1 MFFNGQRLKEARI
14 FRNMSMT
21 ELASKVGVKKQAIS
35 QFENNLARP
44 KPETEFAIVGALS
57 FPRTYFY
64 QKSENISVNNTFFR
78 ALSSTNALDKKTQEV
93 KTKLVV
99 QIYNFLCEYL
109 EMPILNL
116 PNLDSFKGDIE
127 TQAMSL
133 RAYWNIGEKPI
144 ANMVEL
150 IEHNGIIVSAF
161 DVDSDKID
169 AFTQVHN
176 ISTYPQYCVV
186 LGNNKKSAVRRN
198 FDVAH
203 ELGHIILHSNIENLE
218 ELSLEQ
224 QKELETEANQFASAF
239 LMPQNAFYNDLIK
252 ANDLRTYVEL
262 KKEWHVSIAAMLIRA
277 KTLGRINIKE
287 YQSLMKSMSY
297 RKWRIQEP
305 LDDKLP
311 LSVPTL
317 FYSALEVLFENN
329 IMTPQTF
336 MEHLSNYGLAIYSND
351 LETLLSL
358 PKGTLTVSDNYNM
371 TKPIINIKSS
381 HNY

>member
-1 MFFNGQRLKEARI
+1 MFFNGERLKEARI

-21 ELASKVGVKKQAIS
+21 ELASKVGIKKQAIS
-35 QFENNLARP
+35 QFENNLAKP
-44 KPETEFAIVGALS
+44 KPETEFAIVGALG
-57 FPRTYFY
+57 FPRTYFH
-64 QKSENISVNNTFFR
+64 QKSENIAVNNTFFR
-78 ALSSTNALDKKTQEV
+78 ALSSASALDKKTQEI

-99 QIYNFLCEYL
+99 QTYNFLCEYL
-109 EMPILNL
+109 DMPILNL
-116 PNLDSFKGDIE
+116 PNLDKFKGDIE

-133 RAYWNIGEKPI
+133 RAYWDIGEKPI

-186 LGNNKKSAVRRN
+186 VGNNKKSAVRRN
-198 FDVAH
+198 FDIAH

-224 QKELETEANQFASAF
+224 QKELENEANQFASAF
-239 LMPQNAFYNDLIK
+239 LMPKNAFYNDLIR
-252 ANDLRTYVEL
+252 ANELRAYIAL
-262 KKEWHVSIAAMLIRA
+262 KDKWHVSIAAMLIRA
-277 KTLGRINIKE
+277 KNLERINIKE

-297 RKWRIQEP
+297 RKWRTQEP
-305 LDDKLP
+305 LDDILQ
-311 LSVPTL
+311 LSAPTL

-329 IMTPQTF
+329 IMTPQSF
-336 MEHLSNYGLAIYSND
+336 MGHLSNYGLAIYPND
-351 LETLLSL
+351 LEILLSL
-358 PKGTLTVSDNYNM
+358 PKGTLTPADNNSIV
-371 TKPIINIKSS
+371 KPIINIKSS
-381 HNY
+381 YNR

>member
-1 MFFNGQRLKEARI
+1 
-14 FRNMSMT
+14 MSMT

-35 QFENNLARP
+35 QFENNLAKP
-44 KPETEFAIVGALS
+44 KPETEFAIVGVLR
-57 FPRTYFY
+57 FPRTYFH
-64 QKSENISVNNTFFR
+64 QKSENIAVNNTFFR
-78 ALSSTNALDKKTQEV
+78 ALSSTNALDKKTQEI

-99 QIYNFLCEYL
+99 QAYNFLCEYL
-109 EMPILNL
+109 DMPILNL
-116 PNLDSFKGDIE
+116 PNLDSFKGDID

-144 ANMVEL
+144 TNMVEL
-150 IEHNGIIVSAF
+150 IERNGIIVSAF

-198 FDVAH
+198 FDIAH

-224 QKELETEANQFASAF
+224 QKELENEANQFASAF
-239 LMPQNAFYNDLIK
+239 LMPKNAFYNDLIK
-252 ANDLRTYVEL
+252 ANELKSYIEL
-262 KKEWHVSIAAMLIRA
+262 KKKWHVSIAAMLIRA
-277 KTLGRINIKE
+277 KTLERINVKE

-297 RKWRIQEP
+297 RKWRTQEP

-336 MEHLSNYGLAIYSND
+336 MGHLSNYGLSIYPKD

-358 PKGTLTVSDNYNM
+358 PKGTLAVSDND
-371 TKPIINIKSS
+371 TIIKPIINIKNS
-381 HNY
+381 HNR